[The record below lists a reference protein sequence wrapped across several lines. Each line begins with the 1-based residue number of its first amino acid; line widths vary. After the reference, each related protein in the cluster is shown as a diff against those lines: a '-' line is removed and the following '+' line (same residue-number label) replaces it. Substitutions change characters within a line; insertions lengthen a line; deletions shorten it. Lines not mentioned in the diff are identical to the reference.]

1 MPARGMILLKG
12 SLPEFH
18 ARSSPIP
25 NSEADIFRLTQKHE
39 NQAPMTSFQDKISRA
54 APGTKLRNIFNFGAP
69 VLPPQRCLRLDDSVA
84 V

>member
-1 MPARGMILLKG
+1 
-12 SLPEFH
+12 
-18 ARSSPIP
+18 
-25 NSEADIFRLTQKHE
+25 
-39 NQAPMTSFQDKISRA
+39 MTSFQDKISRA